1 MVPTMKIE
9 EFVTKWAASGAAE
22 RANKDSFLNDLCDV
36 LGVERPSV
44 TTGDPTRDIYVFEKD
59 AVLVHEGGK
68 RTVGRIDLYKHGCFI
83 LEAKQGANVGSKK
96 TGTAKRN
103 TPGWNVAMLDAYG
116 QALGYA
122 RTMDAPPP
130 FVVVTDIGFC
140 FDLYASFDGT
150 GQYRP
155 FPNAQQHRVH
165 LGELAANKAH
175 RETLRVLFTDP
186 MSLDPSQRAARVT
199 REVAAHLA
207 ELARE
212 LEGAG
217 HDPEQVARFLMRCI
231 FTMFAEDVGLLPNN
245 LFTRVLATQW
255 IANPKRFPRDVE
267 SLWTAMDQG
276 GPFGFEGMLRQ
287 FNGGLFRDVTALPL
301 SRANLE
307 RLLEAAKCNWADVE
321 PAIFGTLVERAL
333 DPRERH
339 RLGAH
344 YTPRAYVERIVRPT
358 IEEPLREAW
367 DVVRAEVRRLVGED
381 LGAIPGRKTKKVEEA
396 RAAVK
401 KFHQRLCDV
410 RVLDPACGSGN
421 FLYVTL
427 DIFKRLESEV
437 LALLAQLGDTR
448 LLMAT
453 DQVMVRPAQFLG
465 IEKKRWAKEIAELVL
480 WIGFLQWH
488 ARTRRNTDGSVMW
501 LEPVLMDLHN
511 IECRDAVLVWDAENP
526 VFDAKGKAVTRWDGI
541 TTKKHPVTGEDVPD
555 EMAQVL
561 VTELVNPR
569 RAVWPKAD
577 FIVGNPPFLGGWKM
591 RQALGGGYV
600 EALRHAHDDVPDAC
614 DLVMYWWNH
623 AAKLVRDGAVQR
635 SGLVTTTTISQV
647 QSRRVTQPFLE
658 EDMGLSLVFAV
669 DDHPWATDRYGSAG
683 ESAEV
688 RVAMTTL
695 AQGRSLGIVGKVT
708 REFMDDKDELVVE
721 LDHQKGWINADL
733 RIGPNVSGARPLG
746 ANSKI
751 SSPGVKLHGSGFIVT
766 PAEAAM
772 LGLGKIVGLEQHIR
786 TYRNG
791 KDLTSIP
798 RGVMVID
805 LDGLSA
811 EAVREKFPAVYQ
823 RVLEKVK
830 PERDH
835 NNEQYR
841 RENWWLFGRR
851 NTELRAA
858 LKSLPR
864 YIATPET
871 ARRRYFVFLS
881 RDTLPDNAV
890 VAIALDDAF
899 HLGVLSSRAHTV
911 WALAAG
917 GGLGVRHE
925 PRYNKTRC
933 FDPFPFPDAS
943 DAHRKRIRTI
953 AERLDAHR
961 TARQAEHPT
970 LTLNAMYSALEK
982 LRANETLTD
991 KDKAIHTQ
999 GLVSVLQQLHV
1010 ELDVAVL
1017 DAYGWPTTLT
1027 DEEILE
1033 RVVQLNAERT
1043 EEERNGRVRWL
1054 RPELQNPKGG
1064 MVATQRAMADAD
1076 GEAASDDGVA
1086 TLELA
1091 PWPKKAGEQFATVR
1105 TVLQS
1110 SPEAWTAERVAR
1122 RFKGARREQ
1131 VVEALEGLTSLGLAV
1146 GWSSSEG
1153 ECWQAVQKAV
1163 G

>member
-1 MVPTMKIE
+1 MQID
-9 EFVTKWAASGAAE
+9 EFVTRWAASGAAN
-22 RANKDSFLNDLCDV
+22 RANTDSFLNDLCDA
-36 LGVERPSV
+36 LGVRRPDV
-44 TTGDPTRDIYVFEKD
+44 TTGDPERDTYVFEKD
-59 AVLVHEGGK
+59 AVIVHEGGK
-68 RTVGRIDLYKHGCFI
+68 RTVGRIDLYKQGCFI
-83 LEAKQGANVGSKK
+83 IEAKQGANAGSRK
-96 TGTAKRN
+96 TGTAKRD

-130 FVVVTDIGFC
+130 FVMVTDIGFC
-140 FDLYASFDGT
+140 IDLYASFDGT

-155 FPNAQQHRVH
+155 FPNAQQHRLH
-165 LGELAANKAH
+165 LLEMVTNS
-175 RETLRVLFTDP
+175 TLRAVFTDP
-186 MSLDPSQRAARVT
+186 MSLDPSRRAARVT

-207 ELARE
+207 DLARE

-217 HDPEQVARFLMRCI
+217 NDPEHVARFLMRCI
-231 FTMFAEDVGLLPNN
+231 FTMFAEDVGLLPNK
-245 LFTRVLATQW
+245 LFTRVLATKW
-255 IANPKRFPRDVE
+255 IADPKCFPRDVE
-267 SLWTAMDQG
+267 NLWTAMDQG

-301 SRANLE
+301 SRAHLE

-339 RLGAH
+339 RIGAH
-344 YTPRAYVERIVRPT
+344 YTPRAYVERLVRPT

-381 LGAIPGRKTKKVEEA
+381 YTAIQGRKTKKIADA
-396 RAAVK
+396 REVVK

-427 DIFKRLESEV
+427 DIFKRLESEI
-437 LALLAQLGDTR
+437 LALLEQLGDKR

-465 IEKKRWAKEIAELVL
+465 IEKKRWAKEIAEIVL

-501 LEPVLMDLHN
+501 LEPVLMDLNN
-511 IECRDAVLVWDAENP
+511 IECRDAVLVWSSEDP
-526 VFDAKGKAVTRWDGI
+526 VYDAKGEPVTRWDGV
-541 TTKKHPVTGEDVPD
+541 TMKKHPVTGAAVPD
-555 EMAQVL
+555 DLARVP
-561 VTELVNPR
+561 VTEFVDPR
-569 RAVWPKAD
+569 RATWPPAE
-577 FIVGNPPFLGGWKM
+577 FVVGNPPFIGGWKM
-591 RQALGGGYV
+591 RQTLGEGYV
-600 EALRHAHDDVPDAC
+600 EALRHAHEDVPDAC

-623 AAKLVRDGAVQR
+623 AAKLVRDGMLQR

-658 EDMGLSLVFAV
+658 EDAGLSLVFAV

-688 RVAMTTL
+688 RVAMTVL
-695 AQGRSLGIVGKVT
+695 ARGRAPGTVAKVT
-708 REFMDDKDELVVE
+708 REFMDEKDELVVE
-721 LDHQKGWINADL
+721 VEYQRGWINADL
-733 RIGPNVSGARPLG
+733 RIGANVSSALRLV
-746 ANSKI
+746 ANAKV
-751 SSPGVKLHGSGFIVT
+751 SSPGVKLHGAGFIVT
-766 PAEAAM
+766 AAEASA
-772 LGLGKIVGLEQHIR
+772 LGLGQVKGLEEHIR
-786 TYRNG
+786 AYRNG
-791 KDLTSIP
+791 KDLASIP

-805 LDGLSA
+805 LDGLNVDS
-811 EAVREKFPAVYQ
+811 VREMFPAVYQ

-858 LKSLPR
+858 LKGLPR

-871 ARRRYFVFLS
+871 ARRRYFVVLS
-881 RDTLPDNAV
+881 QDVLPDNAV
-890 VAIALDDAF
+890 VAIALDDWF
-899 HLGVLSSRAHTV
+899 HLGVLSSRIHTV

-933 FDPFPFPDAS
+933 FDPFPFPDAG
-943 DAHRKRIRTI
+943 DVQRKKIRLM
-953 AERLDAHR
+953 AERLDQHR
-961 TARQAEHPT
+961 RARQAEHPT

-982 LRANETLTD
+982 LRGNATLTD
-991 KDKAIHTQ
+991 KDKATHVQ
-999 GLVSVLQQLHV
+999 GLVSVLQQLHDQ
-1010 ELDVAVL
+1010 LDTAVFE
-1017 DAYGWPTTLT
+1017 AYGWPTTLS
-1027 DEEILE
+1027 DQEILE
-1033 RVVQLNAERT
+1033 RVVLLNAERG
-1043 EEERNGRVRWL
+1043 EEERNGLVRWL
-1054 RPELQNPKGG
+1054 RPDFQNPKGYIT
-1064 MVATQRAMADAD
+1064 ATQQAIAED
-1076 GEAASDDGVA
+1076 EGVMEGRETVTA
-1086 TLELA
+1086 LDVA
-1091 PWPKKAGEQFATVR
+1091 PWPKQAAEQFVAVR
-1105 TVLQS
+1105 TVLRS
-1110 SPEAWTAERVAR
+1110 ASHAWTAERVAK
-1122 RFKGARREQ
+1122 RFRAARREQ
-1131 VVEALEGLTSLGLAV
+1131 VVEALQGLVSLGLAV
-1146 GWSSSEG
+1146 GWSSSVG
-1153 ECWQAVQKAV
+1153 DCWQAVKTIA